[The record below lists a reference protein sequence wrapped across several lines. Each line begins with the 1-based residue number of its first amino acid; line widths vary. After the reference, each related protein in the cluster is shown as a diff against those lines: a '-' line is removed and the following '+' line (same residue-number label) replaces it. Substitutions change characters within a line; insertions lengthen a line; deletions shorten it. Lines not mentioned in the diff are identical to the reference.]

1 MWIHSVIEIF
11 NAHLTTLNSNSCN
24 TLFFFVICVQT
35 RMFSF
40 LSDSDEM
47 GVKVEEV
54 RLLKVEEVRLVK
66 VGEVRLVEVS

>member
-1 MWIHSVIEIF
+1 
-11 NAHLTTLNSNSCN
+11 
-24 TLFFFVICVQT
+24 
-35 RMFSF
+35 MFSF